1 MKLFLLLMMA
11 MSCISCQTA
20 TQPKTKPLQPK
31 QIAEIALP
39 NGFQRIKTVPNT
51 FEYWLQH
58 YPLLKDNT
66 VYLYDGN
73 SKSNQQLHEAVLDIS
88 IGNKN
93 LQQCADAVV
102 RLKAEYYFS
111 KKEYSK
117 IVFNAGK
124 TVFDFN
130 AFASKRNCFSH
141 ECLLEFLENVFNNY
155 GTYNLEEQLHTVA
168 NYSSLTIGN
177 VFIKGGAPGHA
188 MLVVDVAVNATTGEK
203 IFLLAQSFMPAQS
216 VHVVKNLK
224 DNWLSPWYSCN
235 SESVKTPGWTFTQ
248 AQLKKW

>member
-1 MKLFLLLMMA
+1 MKLFLLLTLVTC
-11 MSCISCQTA
+11 CISCQTA
-20 TQPKTKPLQPK
+20 TQPNTSLPQPK

-39 NGFQRIKTVPNT
+39 KGFQRITTTPNT

-66 VYLYDGN
+66 VYLYNG
-73 SKSNQQLHEAVLDIS
+73 SPKANQQLHAAVLDVS
-88 IGNKN
+88 IGKKN

-102 RLKAEYYFS
+102 RLKAEYHFAR
-111 KKEYSK
+111 KEYSK

-141 ECLLEFLENVFNNY
+141 ECFLEFLENVFTNY
-155 GTYNLEEQLHTVA
+155 GTYNLEDQLNAVTDYTNLV
-168 NYSSLTIGN
+168 IGN
-177 VFIKGGAPGHA
+177 VFIKGGGPGHA

-203 IFLLAQSFMPAQS
+203 IFLMAQSFMPAQS
-216 VHVVKNLK
+216 IHVVKNL
-224 DNWLSPWYSCN
+224 NNTQLSPWYNCN
-235 SESVKTPGWTFTQ
+235 VLEIATPGWTFTKT
-248 AQLKKW
+248 QLKKW

>member
-1 MKLFLLLMMA
+1 MKLCLLLMMA
-11 MSCISCQTA
+11 TVCICCQTA
-20 TQPKTKPLQPK
+20 TQPNISLSQPK

-39 NGFQRIKTVPNT
+39 TGFQRITTATNT

-66 VYLYDGN
+66 VYLYNG
-73 SKSNQQLHEAVLDIS
+73 SLKANQYLHAAVLDIS

-102 RLKAEYYFS
+102 RLKAEYHFAR
-111 KKEYSK
+111 KEYHK

-130 AFASKRNCFSH
+130 AFASKKNCFSH

-155 GTYNLEEQLHTVA
+155 GTLNLEDQLHAVT
-168 NYSSLTIGN
+168 NYSNLTIGN
-177 VFIKGGAPGHA
+177 VFIKGGGPGHA
-188 MLVVDVAVNATTGEK
+188 MLVVDVAVNATTSEK

-216 VHVVKNLK
+216 VHVVKNL
-224 DNWLSPWYSCN
+224 NNTQLSPWYSCYDA
-235 SESVKTPGWTFTQ
+235 EIATPGWTFTKT
-248 AQLKKW
+248 QLKKW

>member
-1 MKLFLLLMMA
+1 MKPFLLLTMVIF
-11 MSCISCQTA
+11 CTSCQTA
-20 TQPKTKPLQPK
+20 TQPNASLPQPK

-39 NGFQRIKTVPNT
+39 KGFQRITTTPNT

-66 VYLYDGN
+66 VYLYDG
-73 SKSNQQLHEAVLDIS
+73 SLKPNQQLHAAVLDVS
-88 IGNKN
+88 IGTKN

-102 RLKAEYYFS
+102 RLKAEYHFAR
-111 KKEYSK
+111 KEYSK

-130 AFASKRNCFSH
+130 AIANRQNCFTH
-141 ECLLEFLENVFNNY
+141 QCLLEFLEHVFNNY
-155 GTYNLEEQLHTVA
+155 GTYNLEDQLHAVPDYT
-168 NYSSLTIGN
+168 SLTIGN

-188 MLVVDVAVNATTGEK
+188 MLVVDVAVNTTTGEK

-216 VHVVKNLK
+216 VHVVKNL
-224 DNWLSPWYSCN
+224 NNAQLSPWYSC
-235 SESVKTPGWTFTQ
+235 KDLAIATPGWTFTKT
-248 AQLKKW
+248 QLKKW

>member
-1 MKLFLLLMMA
+1 MKPFLLLSMVIF
-11 MSCISCQTA
+11 CTSCQTA
-20 TQPKTKPLQPK
+20 TQPKTLQPQPK

-39 NGFQRIKTVPNT
+39 KGFERTTTTPNT

-66 VYLYDGN
+66 VYLYDGTP
-73 SKSNQQLHEAVLDIS
+73 KANQQLHAAVLDVS
-88 IGNKN
+88 IGTKN

-102 RLKAEYYFS
+102 RLKAEYHFAR
-111 KKEYSK
+111 KEYHK

-124 TVFDFN
+124 TTFDFN
-130 AFASKRNCFSH
+130 TLANRQNCFTH
-141 ECLLEFLENVFNNY
+141 QCLLEFLEHVFTNY
-155 GTYNLEEQLHTVA
+155 GTYNLEDQLHPVTDYT
-168 NYSSLTIGN
+168 NLTIGN

-188 MLVVDVAVNATTGEK
+188 MLVVDVATNKATGEK

-216 VHVVKNLK
+216 VHVVKNL
-224 DNWLSPWYSCN
+224 NNTQLSPWYSCN
-235 SESVKTPGWTFTQ
+235 DVAIATPGWTFTQ